1 MGNYLCTKANE
12 QMIEELIL
20 NPTFK
25 AVLKKLTE
33 ELESNIK
40 AKLDSLEEKIAKLE
54 EGNDT
59 LNPLVKPHC

>member
-33 ELESNIK
+33 ELEEKI
-40 AKLDSLEEKIAKLE
+40 AKLEEKIAKLE
-54 EGNDT
+54 EGGDT
-59 LNPLVKPHC
+59 LAHLT

>member
-1 MGNYLCTKANE
+1 
-12 QMIEELIL
+12 MIEELIL

-33 ELESNIK
+33 ELEDKI
-40 AKLDSLEEKIAKLE
+40 AHLEAKLE

>member
-40 AKLDSLEEKIAKLE
+40 AKLDSLEEKIAKLASIS
-54 EGNDT
+54 
-59 LNPLVKPHC
+59 